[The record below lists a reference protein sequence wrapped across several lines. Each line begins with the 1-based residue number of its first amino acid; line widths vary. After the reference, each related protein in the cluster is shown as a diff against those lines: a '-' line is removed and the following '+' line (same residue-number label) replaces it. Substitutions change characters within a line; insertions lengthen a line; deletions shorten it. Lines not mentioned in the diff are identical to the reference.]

1 MSEMKKQQRFQ
12 TLEGIANALGALSQ
26 TASRAE
32 DQEQLLALTGQ
43 LRSLHSQGLAD
54 EMKSPGA
61 KTRQEFKLIA
71 HDESPS
77 SKSEIDLMQKLA
89 AAAADDWEIQYVTCD
104 LQSRVRWRI
113 LLSRKVLA

>member
-1 MSEMKKQQRFQ
+1 MSEMKKPQRFQ
-12 TLEGIANALGALSQ
+12 TLEGIANALGVLSQ

-32 DQEQLLALTGQ
+32 DQEQLLMLTDQ
-43 LRSLHSQGLAD
+43 LRNLRMQGLAD
-54 EMKSPGA
+54 EAKSPGA

-77 SKSEIDLMQKLA
+77 SKSEMDLMQRLA
-89 AAAADDWEIQYVTCD
+89 VAAEDGWELQYVTCD

-113 LLSRKVLA
+113 LLSRRVSA